1 MAFCS
6 LPHGILKG
14 AELLVYSQTQK
25 RQMAWLKGMK
35 GGTDEGIIKI
45 GFGTTTLRLDSGPKH
60 D

>member
-1 MAFCS
+1 MGYS
-6 LPHGILKG
+6 KG
-14 AELLVYSQTQK
+14 AELLFYSQTQK